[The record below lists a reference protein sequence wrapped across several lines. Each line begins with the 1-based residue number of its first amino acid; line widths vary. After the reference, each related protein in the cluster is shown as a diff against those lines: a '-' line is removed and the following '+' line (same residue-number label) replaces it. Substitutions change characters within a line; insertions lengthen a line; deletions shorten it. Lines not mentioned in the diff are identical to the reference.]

1 MPDTAHSALPEL
13 PGKTPLWTRNFIHII
28 LINTFLFFGF
38 QCYPAALPPYL
49 KSLGA
54 SDAILGWLTA
64 LATVPTL
71 LTRPLA
77 GLLLDRLGRRKVFL
91 SGLLMVTSISLAMY
105 FFPVVGIIL
114 LLRFMHG
121 LAWGIANT
129 SSNTVAT
136 DIVPKSRL
144 GEGMG
149 FFSLSTAMALAISP
163 AVALSLHSDFM
174 FVLATFCMAI
184 STVLACFLRYP
195 HVPLSGKKHHFPF
208 EKTAVCPALV
218 ILFSNTSYGAVITF
232 LAVYAAQRGV
242 ENIGPYFT
250 VYALVL
256 LLTRPNIGR
265 LVDRKGHKAA
275 LLPGLFFLAGAL
287 VLLSQSTSLPMFLA
301 SAVLFGVGQGSVQ
314 TSAQTLS
321 VLYTPKDRIGAANAT
336 FLTGFDG
343 GIGFGALLAS
353 GLVGPFGYSGMF
365 LCLTV
370 CPLLAALLFV
380 VMSSGRRNS
389 AQQD

>member
-163 AVALSLHSDFM
+163 AVALSLHSDFIQRA
-174 FVLATFCMAI
+174 VKPLPSGGGYKAHLNWNFC
-184 STVLACFLRYP
+184 L
-195 HVPLSGKKHHFPF
+195 
-208 EKTAVCPALV
+208 
-218 ILFSNTSYGAVITF
+218 
-232 LAVYAAQRGV
+232 
-242 ENIGPYFT
+242 
-250 VYALVL
+250 
-256 LLTRPNIGR
+256 
-265 LVDRKGHKAA
+265 
-275 LLPGLFFLAGAL
+275 
-287 VLLSQSTSLPMFLA
+287 
-301 SAVLFGVGQGSVQ
+301 
-314 TSAQTLS
+314 
-321 VLYTPKDRIGAANAT
+321 
-336 FLTGFDG
+336 
-343 GIGFGALLAS
+343 
-353 GLVGPFGYSGMF
+353 
-365 LCLTV
+365 
-370 CPLLAALLFV
+370 
-380 VMSSGRRNS
+380 
-389 AQQD
+389 